1 MADNNLNPAV
11 YTERMRLILPHPQLL
26 VIPLMRKVPSPITML
41 GLTLAFAFPALL
53 RAAPPPLINSA
64 QADLSAHT
72 ITISGENFGH
82 SKPAVILNTIAL
94 AVTSFS
100 PTAIRAALP
109 AGLGA
114 GSYHLVVAT
123 ASPSPGLLDVTIGAA
138 GPAGPQGPPGPT
150 GPQGPKG
157 DTGPQ
162 GPQGAG
168 GPAGPAGPAG
178 PVGLTGPLG
187 PKGDT
192 GATGPVGSQGPI
204 GLTGP
209 QGPKGDTGATG
220 PAGPQGPKAIR
231 DRPG

>member
-1 MADNNLNPAV
+1 
-11 YTERMRLILPHPQLL
+11 
-26 VIPLMRKVPSPITML
+26 ML

-82 SKPAVILNTIAL
+82 TKPAVILNTIAL

-123 ASPSPGLLDVTIGAA
+123 AAPSPGLLDVTIGAA

-157 DTGPQ
+157 DT
-162 GPQGAG
+162 A
-168 GPAGPAGPAG
+168 PA
-178 PVGLTGPLG
+178 
-187 PKGDT
+187 
-192 GATGPVGSQGPI
+192 
-204 GLTGP
+204 GP
-209 QGPKGDTGATG
+209 QGPKGDTGPTGLTGPVGPKGDKGDTG
-220 PAGPQGPKAIR
+220 PAGPQGP
-231 DRPG
+231 PGDTSALADQVAALQATVSALQNQNTTLQNQLSALQSQVTSLQTK